1 MCEQGVT
8 GTVGKHFAN
17 IKQNSFQCKRICSL
31 ICLTCHLLLFGF
43 CLFWLVGFGFG
54 FGFGF
59 GLGFGLRERVLS
71 PSTHIHQNGIEA
83 L

>member
-1 MCEQGVT
+1 
-8 GTVGKHFAN
+8 
-17 IKQNSFQCKRICSL
+17 
-31 ICLTCHLLLFGF
+31 
-43 CLFWLVGFGFG
+43 LFWLVGFGFG